1 MKMTAVSRF
10 ESLMEGLVERSFTR
24 LFRSRLQPIEI
35 AKKIVREM
43 EAGRVVGVSSV
54 LVPNDYQVSLSPED
68 FATFA
73 SIRGALEGEMASYV
87 AQAVA
92 DHRYTTVEPPLV
104 SIVCDDALHPRQVVV
119 TGRLHESHQA
129 AAPATERLNPTQTMP
144 RAPVAEKAMRP
155 VGMPGEA
162 YLSVGDLTY
171 PLSVQRVAVGRGLEN
186 TIVIEDRR
194 VSRLHAVLVSSG
206 GNWSVRDEGSTNG
219 TFLNNRRV
227 TQHALRNGDQL
238 SLGGLEM
245 VFRQRWEGS

>member
-1 MKMTAVSRF
+1 MSAVSRF
-10 ESLMEGLVERSFTR
+10 ESLMEGLIERPFTR

-54 LVPNDYQVSLSPED
+54 LVPNDYEVSLSPED
-68 FATFA
+68 FAAFA
-73 SIRGALEGEMASYV
+73 PIRGALEGEMASYV
-87 AQAVA
+87 AQAAA

-104 SIVCDDALHPRQVVV
+104 SIILDDALHPRQVVV
-119 TGRLHESHQA
+119 AARMNESHQA
-129 AAPATERLNPTQTMP
+129 VAPPTERLNPTQTMP
-144 RAPVAEKAMRP
+144 RAPSEEKPTRA
-155 VGMPGEA
+155 VGMPGDA

-171 PLSVQRVAVGRGLEN
+171 PLSAQRVTLGRGLEN
-186 TIVIEDRR
+186 TIVFEDRR
-194 VSRLHAVLVSSG
+194 VSRLHAVLVSTG

-219 TFLNNRRV
+219 VFVNGRRV

-245 VFRQRWEGS
+245 LFRQRWESS